1 MSIKSKVIAAAATL
15 TLVGG
20 VSVVGALD
28 AGAASAA
35 TPSCGHRCL
44 DLFSREFG
52 THRNPAFVL
61 DVLRQGAK
69 VGQPIILYR
78 ASNSDPAEDFTISA
92 QGTVYDFY
100 EAGLAS
106 AALNLH
112 YSHFEAYEIEYAPNG
127 ADSNLCVGVGS
138 APTDGTKVALEP
150 CGETAKTLWV
160 ADSYDTVFGGYV
172 PLINGADTNFSHP
185 YVLNYP
191 GNAYPTDNPRPQ
203 LTTWTLSKY
212 SDGTVYNNQLWGADY
227 GVLR

>member
-20 VSVVGALD
+20 VSMIGTLS
-28 AGAASAA
+28 ASAA

-44 DLFSREFG
+44 DLFNREFG
-52 THRNPAFVL
+52 THRSPAFVL

-78 ASNSDPAEDFTISA
+78 TSNSDPAEDFTVSA
-92 QGTVYDFY
+92 QGTVGDFFK
-100 EAGLAS
+100 AGLVS

-112 YSHFEAYEIEYAPNG
+112 YSNFEAFEFQYAPNG
-127 ADSNLCVGVGS
+127 VDSNLCVGVGS
-138 APTDGTKVALEP
+138 TPVDGTKVALEP
-150 CGETAKTLWV
+150 CGQTAKTLWV
-160 ADSYDTVFGGYV
+160 VDSFDTVFGGYV

-191 GNAYPTDNPRPQ
+191 GNGAFPTDNPRPQ
-203 LTTWTLSKY
+203 LNTWTLSKY
-212 SDGTVYNNQLWGADY
+212 SNGAVFDNQLWGADF